1 MNSQDESRDELVDLI
16 AGAVVAVLVVL
27 LSLWVARN
35 YEHVAIA
42 VILALMILGRRN
54 K

>member
-1 MNSQDESRDELVDLI
+1 MNDRYEKREGPLEVI
-16 AGAVVAVLVVL
+16 VGAIVIVLVVL
-27 LSLWVARN
+27 LTLWVARN

-42 VILALMILGRRN
+42 VILALMILGRRS